1 MDEPNPYDLTPTPEQ
16 MEATQNMN
24 RAQERGQNQPNES
37 NDDSSGGGDEPGFLS
52 SLFNTLDTPEDST
65 PPADPQPNDPRPEN
79 DEGDETPPDGTDP
92 KETSTKD
99 DDDLLDAP
107 ANLSEKNKIG
117 WKELKSLKKQVEQER
132 DRLKAELETVKSQPP
147 VEVEATKAELEQA
160 RQQLE
165 EYESRMAMIN
175 VEQSRE
181 YQESIAKPLAAAES
195 MIQEY
200 AKAYELDIPQIAAAA
215 MQTNI
220 LERNKMLSEM
230 TAGMNDFDK
239 LEFKKL
245 VDDAQGLFARAQ
257 QAKANANES
266 LAYIEQQ
273 RQVEAQKAQQKF
285 QQAHK
290 EAAAQMRETLTK
302 KLPFLA
308 ETPSLFNDAENADL
322 TQATPDVQAYAKHAA
337 VLLPTLLEK
346 FNAQGKR
353 IAELEASIAKRSSGG
368 PSARSGG
375 VSSTPDSSSSG
386 EDFMSGLEKALNL
399 R

>member
-1 MDEPNPYDLTPTPEQ
+1 MEDNTSPYDLTPTPAQQES
-16 MEATQNMN
+16 TQEMN
-24 RAQERGQNQPNES
+24 RPQDDIPAQ
-37 NDDSSGGGDEPGFLS
+37 DTGGDEPGFLS
-52 SLFNTLDTPEDST
+52 SLFQSLDAPESDTSST
-65 PPADPQPNDPRPEN
+65 PQPQPNDPRDN
-79 DEGDETPPDGTDP
+79 GDEEAPEAPAATP
-92 KETSTKD
+92 
-99 DDDLLDAP
+99 DDDLSDAP
-107 ANLSEKNKIG
+107 AGLSEKNKVG

-147 VEVEATKAELEQA
+147 AEVEATRAELEQA

-165 EYESRMAMIN
+165 EYESRMAMVN

-239 LEFKKL
+239 LEFKNL
-245 VDDAQGLFARAQ
+245 VDNAQTLFARSQ
-257 QAKANANES
+257 QAKANAQES

-273 RQVEAQKAQQKF
+273 RDRENQKAQQQY
-285 QQAHK
+285 QQAQK
-290 EAAAQMRETLTK
+290 EAATHVRESLTK
-302 KLPFLA
+302 RLPFLA
-308 ETPSLFNDAENADL
+308 ETPQLFADAEGADL
-322 TQATPDVQAYAKHAA
+322 MSAAPDVQEYAKHAA

-346 FNAQGKR
+346 FNAQNKR
-353 IAELEASIAKRSSGG
+353 IAELEASITKRSSGG
-368 PSARSGG
+368 PRARSGG
-375 VSSTPDSSSSG
+375 VSTTPDTSSSG
-386 EDFMSGLEKALNL
+386 DSFMDGLEKALNL

>member
-1 MDEPNPYDLTPTPEQ
+1 MEDNTSPYDLTPTPAQQES
-16 MEATQNMN
+16 TQEMN
-24 RAQERGQNQPNES
+24 RPQDDIPAQ
-37 NDDSSGGGDEPGFLS
+37 DTGGDEPGFLS
-52 SLFNTLDTPEDST
+52 SLFQSLDAPESDTPST
-65 PPADPQPNDPRPEN
+65 PQPQPNDPRDN
-79 DEGDETPPDGTDP
+79 GDEEAPEAPAATT
-92 KETSTKD
+92 
-99 DDDLLDAP
+99 DDDLSDAP
-107 ANLSEKNKIG
+107 AGLSEKNKVG

-147 VEVEATKAELEQA
+147 AEVEATRAELEQA

-165 EYESRMAMIN
+165 EYESRMAMVN

-239 LEFKKL
+239 LEFKNL
-245 VDDAQGLFARAQ
+245 VDNAQTLFARSQ
-257 QAKANANES
+257 QAKANAQES

-273 RQVEAQKAQQKF
+273 RDRENQKAQQQY
-285 QQAHK
+285 QQAQK
-290 EAAAQMRETLTK
+290 EAATHVRESLTK
-302 KLPFLA
+302 RLPFLA
-308 ETPSLFNDAENADL
+308 ETPQLFADAEGADL
-322 TQATPDVQAYAKHAA
+322 MSAAPDVQEYAKHAA

-346 FNAQGKR
+346 FNAQNKR
-353 IAELEASIAKRSSGG
+353 IAELEASITKRSSGG
-368 PSARSGG
+368 PRARSGG
-375 VSSTPDSSSSG
+375 VSTTPDTSSSG
-386 EDFMSGLEKALNL
+386 DSFMDGLEKALNL

>member
-1 MDEPNPYDLTPTPEQ
+1 MEDSNPYDLTPTPEQ
-16 MEATQNMN
+16 IESTQEMN
-24 RAQERGQNQPNES
+24 RAQERGQDQSPNNS
-37 NDDSSGGGDEPGFLS
+37 NDSSGGNEPGFLS
-52 SLFNTLDTPEDST
+52 SLFSNLDAPEENPT
-65 PPADPQPNDPRPEN
+65 EENPQPNDPRE
-79 DEGDETPPDGTDP
+79 DETPAV
-92 KETSTKD
+92 ETPTTS

-107 ANLSEKNKIG
+107 ANLSEKNKLG

-165 EYESRMAMIN
+165 EYESRMAMVN

-181 YQESIAKPLAAAES
+181 YQENIARPLAAAES

-215 MQTNI
+215 MQTNT

-239 LEFKKL
+239 LEFKSL
-245 VDDAQGLFARAQ
+245 VDNAQTLFARSQ
-257 QAKANANES
+257 QAKANAQES

-273 RQVEAQKAQQKF
+273 REKESQKAQQQY
-285 QQAHK
+285 QQAQK
-290 EAAAQMRETLTK
+290 EAATHVRESLTK
-302 KLPFLA
+302 KMPFLA
-308 ETPSLFNDAENADL
+308 ENPQLFAEAEQADL
-322 TQATPDVQAYAKHAA
+322 LQAAPDVQVYAKHAA
-337 VLLPTLLEK
+337 VLLPTLLNK
-346 FNAQGKR
+346 FEAQNKR

-368 PSARSGG
+368 PSVRGGG
-375 VSSTPDSSSSG
+375 VSTAPDSSSSG
-386 EDFMSGLEKALNL
+386 EDFMAGLEKALSL

>member
-1 MDEPNPYDLTPTPEQ
+1 MEDSNPYDLTPTPEQ
-16 MEATQNMN
+16 IESTQEMN
-24 RAQERGQNQPNES
+24 RAQERGQDQSPNSSNES
-37 NDDSSGGGDEPGFLS
+37 SGGDEPGFLS
-52 SLFNTLDTPEDST
+52 SLFSNLDAPEENPT
-65 PPADPQPNDPRPEN
+65 GENPQPNDPRE
-79 DEGDETPPDGTDP
+79 DETPAV
-92 KETSTKD
+92 ETPTTS
-99 DDDLLDAP
+99 DDDLSDAP
-107 ANLSEKNKIG
+107 SGLSEKNKLG

-165 EYESRMAMIN
+165 EYESRMAMVN

-181 YQESIAKPLAAAES
+181 YQENIAKPLAAAES

-215 MQTNI
+215 MQTNT

-239 LEFKKL
+239 LEFKSL
-245 VDDAQGLFARAQ
+245 VDNAQTLFARSQ
-257 QAKANANES
+257 QAKANAQES

-273 RQVEAQKAQQKF
+273 REKESQKAQQQY
-285 QQAHK
+285 QQAQK
-290 EAAAQMRETLTK
+290 EAATHVRESLTK
-302 KLPFLA
+302 KMPFLA
-308 ETPSLFNDAENADL
+308 ENPQLFAEAEQADL
-322 TQATPDVQAYAKHAA
+322 LQAAPDVQVYAKHAA
-337 VLLPTLLEK
+337 VLLPTLLNK
-346 FNAQGKR
+346 FEAQNKR

-368 PSARSGG
+368 PSVRGGG
-375 VSSTPDSSSSG
+375 VSTTPDSSSSG
-386 EDFMSGLEKALNL
+386 DDFMAGLEKALSL

>member
-1 MDEPNPYDLTPTPEQ
+1 MEDNTSPYDLTPTPAQQES
-16 MEATQNMN
+16 TQEMN
-24 RAQERGQNQPNES
+24 RPQDDIPAQ
-37 NDDSSGGGDEPGFLS
+37 DTGGDEPGFLS
-52 SLFNTLDTPEDST
+52 SLFQSLDAPESDTPST
-65 PPADPQPNDPRPEN
+65 PQPQPNDPRDN
-79 DEGDETPPDGTDP
+79 GDEEAPEAPAATT
-92 KETSTKD
+92 
-99 DDDLLDAP
+99 DDDLSDAP
-107 ANLSEKNKIG
+107 AGLSEKNKVG

-147 VEVEATKAELEQA
+147 AEVEATRAELEQA

-165 EYESRMAMIN
+165 EYESRMAMVN

-181 YQESIAKPLAAAES
+181 YQESIAKPLMAAES

-239 LEFKKL
+239 LEFKNL
-245 VDDAQGLFARAQ
+245 VDNAQTLFARSQ
-257 QAKANANES
+257 QAKANAQES

-273 RQVEAQKAQQKF
+273 RDRENQKAQQQY
-285 QQAHK
+285 QQAQK
-290 EAAAQMRETLTK
+290 EAATHVRESLTK
-302 KLPFLA
+302 RLPFLA
-308 ETPSLFNDAENADL
+308 ETPQLFADAEGADL
-322 TQATPDVQAYAKHAA
+322 MSAAPDVQEYAKHAA

-346 FNAQGKR
+346 FNAQNKR
-353 IAELEASIAKRSSGG
+353 IAELEASITKRSSGG
-368 PSARSGG
+368 PRARSGG
-375 VSSTPDSSSSG
+375 VSTTPDTSSSG
-386 EDFMSGLEKALNL
+386 DSFMDGLEKALNL

>member
-1 MDEPNPYDLTPTPEQ
+1 MEDSNPYDLTPTPEQ
-16 MEATQNMN
+16 IESTQEMN
-24 RAQERGQNQPNES
+24 RAQERGQDQSLNSS
-37 NDDSSGGGDEPGFLS
+37 NDSSGGDEPGFLS
-52 SLFNTLDTPEDST
+52 SLFSNLDAPEENPT
-65 PPADPQPNDPRPEN
+65 EENPQPNDPRE
-79 DEGDETPPDGTDP
+79 DETPAV
-92 KETSTKD
+92 ETPTTS

-107 ANLSEKNKIG
+107 ANLSEKNKLG

-165 EYESRMAMIN
+165 EYESRMAMVN

-181 YQESIAKPLAAAES
+181 YQENIAKPLAAAES

-215 MQTNI
+215 MQTNT

-239 LEFKKL
+239 LEFKSL
-245 VDDAQGLFARAQ
+245 VDNAQTLFARSQ
-257 QAKANANES
+257 QAKANAQES

-273 RQVEAQKAQQKF
+273 REKESQKAQQQY
-285 QQAHK
+285 QQAQK
-290 EAAAQMRETLTK
+290 EAAAQVRESLTK
-302 KLPFLA
+302 KMPFLA
-308 ETPSLFNDAENADL
+308 ENPQLFAEAEQADL
-322 TQATPDVQAYAKHAA
+322 LQAAPDVQVYAKHAA
-337 VLLPTLLEK
+337 VLLPTLLSK
-346 FNAQGKR
+346 FEAQNKR

-368 PSARSGG
+368 PSVRGGG
-375 VSSTPDSSSSG
+375 VSTAPDSSSSG
-386 EDFMSGLEKALNL
+386 EDFMAGLEKALSL

>member
-1 MDEPNPYDLTPTPEQ
+1 MEDNTSPYDLTPTPAQQES
-16 MEATQNMN
+16 TQEMN
-24 RAQERGQNQPNES
+24 RPQDDIPAQ
-37 NDDSSGGGDEPGFLS
+37 DTGGEEPGFLS
-52 SLFNTLDTPEDST
+52 SLFQSLDAPESDTPAT
-65 PPADPQPNDPRPEN
+65 PQPQPNDPRDN
-79 DEGDETPPDGTDP
+79 GDEEAPEAPAATP
-92 KETSTKD
+92 
-99 DDDLLDAP
+99 DDDLSDAP
-107 ANLSEKNKIG
+107 AGLSEKNKVG

-147 VEVEATKAELEQA
+147 AEVEATRAELEQA

-181 YQESIAKPLAAAES
+181 YQESIAKPLMAAES

-239 LEFKKL
+239 LEFKNL
-245 VDDAQGLFARAQ
+245 VDNAQTLFARSQ
-257 QAKANANES
+257 QAKANAQDS

-273 RQVEAQKAQQKF
+273 RQKETQKAQQQY
-285 QQAHK
+285 QQAQK
-290 EAAAQMRETLTK
+290 EAATHVRESLTK
-302 KLPFLA
+302 RLPFLA
-308 ETPSLFNDAENADL
+308 ETPQLFADAEGADL
-322 TQATPDVQAYAKHAA
+322 MSAAPDVQAYAKHAA

-346 FNAQGKR
+346 FNAQNKR
-353 IAELEASIAKRSSGG
+353 IAELEASITKRSSGG
-368 PSARSGG
+368 PRARSGG
-375 VSSTPDSSSSG
+375 VSTTPDTSSSG
-386 EDFMSGLEKALNL
+386 DSFMDGLEKALNL

>member
-1 MDEPNPYDLTPTPEQ
+1 MEDSNPYDLTPTPEQ
-16 MEATQNMN
+16 IESTQEMN
-24 RAQERGQNQPNES
+24 RVQERGQDQSLNDS
-37 NDDSSGGGDEPGFLS
+37 NDSSGGDEPGFLS
-52 SLFNTLDTPEDST
+52 SLFSNLDAPEENQT
-65 PPADPQPNDPRPEN
+65 EENPQPNDPRE
-79 DEGDETPPDGTDP
+79 DETPAV
-92 KETSTKD
+92 ETPTTS
-99 DDDLLDAP
+99 DDDLSDAP
-107 ANLSEKNKIG
+107 AGLSEKNKLG

-165 EYESRMAMIN
+165 EYESRMAMVN

-181 YQESIAKPLAAAES
+181 YQENIARPLAAAES

-215 MQTNI
+215 MQTNT

-239 LEFKKL
+239 LEFKSL
-245 VDDAQGLFARAQ
+245 VDNAQTLFARSQ
-257 QAKANANES
+257 QAKANAQES

-273 RQVEAQKAQQKF
+273 REKESQKYQQQY
-285 QQAHK
+285 QQAQK
-290 EAAAQMRETLTK
+290 EAAAQVRESLTK
-302 KLPFLA
+302 KMPFLA
-308 ETPSLFNDAENADL
+308 ENPQLFAEAEQADL
-322 TQATPDVQAYAKHAA
+322 LQAAPDVQVYAKHAA
-337 VLLPTLLEK
+337 VLLPTLLSK
-346 FNAQGKR
+346 FEAQNKR

-368 PSARSGG
+368 PSVRGGG
-375 VSSTPDSSSSG
+375 VSTTPDSSSSG
-386 EDFMSGLEKALNL
+386 EDFMAGLEKALSL

>member
-1 MDEPNPYDLTPTPEQ
+1 MEDNTSPYDLTPTPAQQES
-16 MEATQNMN
+16 TQEMN
-24 RAQERGQNQPNES
+24 RPQDDIPAQ
-37 NDDSSGGGDEPGFLS
+37 DTGGDEPGFLS
-52 SLFNTLDTPEDST
+52 SLFQSLDAPESDTSST
-65 PPADPQPNDPRPEN
+65 PQPQPNDPRDN
-79 DEGDETPPDGTDP
+79 GDEEAPEAPAATP
-92 KETSTKD
+92 
-99 DDDLLDAP
+99 DDDLSDAP
-107 ANLSEKNKIG
+107 AGLSEKNKVG

-147 VEVEATKAELEQA
+147 AEVEATRAELEQA
-160 RQQLE
+160 RQQLG
-165 EYESRMAMIN
+165 EYESRMAMVN

-239 LEFKKL
+239 LEFKNL
-245 VDDAQGLFARAQ
+245 VDNAQTLFARSQ
-257 QAKANANES
+257 QAKANAQDS

-273 RQVEAQKAQQKF
+273 RQKETQKAQQQY
-285 QQAHK
+285 QQAQK
-290 EAAAQMRETLTK
+290 EAATHVRESLTK
-302 KLPFLA
+302 RLPFLA
-308 ETPSLFNDAENADL
+308 ETPQLFADAEGADL
-322 TQATPDVQAYAKHAA
+322 MSAAPDVQVYAKHAA

-346 FNAQGKR
+346 FNAQNKR
-353 IAELEASIAKRSSGG
+353 IAELEASITKRSSGG
-368 PSARSGG
+368 PRVRSGG
-375 VSSTPDSSSSG
+375 VSTTPDTSSSG
-386 EDFMSGLEKALNL
+386 DSFMDGLEKALNL

>member
-1 MDEPNPYDLTPTPEQ
+1 MEEPNPYDLTPTPEQ
-16 MEATQNMN
+16 IESTQEMN
-24 RAQERGQNQPNES
+24 RVQERGQDQSFNDS
-37 NDDSSGGGDEPGFLS
+37 NDSSSGDEPGFLS
-52 SLFNTLDTPEDST
+52 SLFSNLDAPEENST
-65 PPADPQPNDPRPEN
+65 AENPQPNDPRE
-79 DEGDETPPDGTDP
+79 EETPVVENPAA
-92 KETSTKD
+92 TS
-99 DDDLLDAP
+99 DDDLSDAP
-107 ANLSEKNKIG
+107 TGLSEKNKVG

-165 EYESRMAMIN
+165 EYESRMAMVN

-215 MQTNI
+215 MQTNT

-239 LEFKKL
+239 LEFKSL
-245 VDDAQGLFARAQ
+245 VDNAQNLFARSQ
-257 QAKANANES
+257 QAKANAQES

-273 RQVEAQKAQQKF
+273 REKESQKAQQQY
-285 QQAHK
+285 QQAQK
-290 EAAAQMRETLTK
+290 EAATHVRESLTK
-302 KLPFLA
+302 KMPFLA
-308 ETPSLFNDAENADL
+308 ETPQLFAEAEQADL
-322 TQATPDVQAYAKHAA
+322 LQAAPDVQVYAKHAA
-337 VLLPTLLEK
+337 VLLPTLLNK
-346 FNAQGKR
+346 FEAQNKR

-368 PSARSGG
+368 PSVRGGG
-375 VSSTPDSSSSG
+375 VSTTPDSSSSG
-386 EDFMSGLEKALNL
+386 EDFMAGLEKALSL

>member
-1 MDEPNPYDLTPTPEQ
+1 MEDSNPYDLTPTLEQ
-16 MEATQNMN
+16 IESTQEMN
-24 RAQERGQNQPNES
+24 RAQERGQDQSFNES
-37 NDDSSGGGDEPGFLS
+37 NNSSGGDEPGFLS
-52 SLFNTLDTPEDST
+52 SLFSNLDAPEENPT
-65 PPADPQPNDPRPEN
+65 EENPQPNDPRE
-79 DEGDETPPDGTDP
+79 DETPAV
-92 KETSTKD
+92 ETPTTS
-99 DDDLLDAP
+99 DDDLSDAP
-107 ANLSEKNKIG
+107 SGLSEKNKLG

-165 EYESRMAMIN
+165 EYESRMAMVN

-215 MQTNI
+215 MQTNT

-239 LEFKKL
+239 LEFKSL
-245 VDDAQGLFARAQ
+245 VDNAQTLFARSQ
-257 QAKANANES
+257 QAKANAQES

-273 RQVEAQKAQQKF
+273 REKESQKAQQQY
-285 QQAHK
+285 QQAQK
-290 EAAAQMRETLTK
+290 EAATHVRESLTK

-308 ETPSLFNDAENADL
+308 ETPQLFAEAEEADL
-322 TQATPDVQAYAKHAA
+322 LQAAPDVQVYAKHAA
-337 VLLPTLLEK
+337 VLLPTLLNK
-346 FNAQGKR
+346 FEAQNKR

-368 PSARSGG
+368 PSVRGGG
-375 VSSTPDSSSSG
+375 VSTTPDSSSSG
-386 EDFMSGLEKALNL
+386 EDFMAGLEKALSL

>member
-1 MDEPNPYDLTPTPEQ
+1 MEDSNPYDLTPTPEQ
-16 MEATQNMN
+16 IESTQEMN
-24 RAQERGQNQPNES
+24 RAQERGQDQSPNDS
-37 NDDSSGGGDEPGFLS
+37 NDSSGGDEPGFLS
-52 SLFNTLDTPEDST
+52 SLFSNLDAPEENST
-65 PPADPQPNDPRPEN
+65 EENPQPNDPRE
-79 DEGDETPPDGTDP
+79 DETPAV
-92 KETSTKD
+92 ETPTTS
-99 DDDLLDAP
+99 DDDLSDAP
-107 ANLSEKNKIG
+107 SGLSEKNKLG

-165 EYESRMAMIN
+165 EYESRMAMVN

-181 YQESIAKPLAAAES
+181 YQENIAKPLAAAES

-215 MQTNI
+215 MQTNT

-239 LEFKKL
+239 LEFKSL
-245 VDDAQGLFARAQ
+245 VDNAQTLFARSQ
-257 QAKANANES
+257 QAKANAQES

-273 RQVEAQKAQQKF
+273 REKESQKAQQQY
-285 QQAHK
+285 QQAQK
-290 EAAAQMRETLTK
+290 EAAAQVRESLTK
-302 KLPFLA
+302 KMPFLA
-308 ETPSLFNDAENADL
+308 ENPQLFAEAEQADL
-322 TQATPDVQAYAKHAA
+322 LQAAPDVQVYAKHAA
-337 VLLPTLLEK
+337 VLLPTLLNK
-346 FNAQGKR
+346 FEAQNKR

-368 PSARSGG
+368 PSVRGGG
-375 VSSTPDSSSSG
+375 VSTAPDSSSSG
-386 EDFMSGLEKALNL
+386 EDFMAGLEKALSL

>member
-1 MDEPNPYDLTPTPEQ
+1 MEDSNPYDLTPTPEQ
-16 MEATQNMN
+16 IESTQEMN
-24 RAQERGQNQPNES
+24 RAQERGQDQSLNDS
-37 NDDSSGGGDEPGFLS
+37 NDSSGGDEPGFLS
-52 SLFNTLDTPEDST
+52 SLFSNLDAPEENPT
-65 PPADPQPNDPRPEN
+65 EENPQPNDPRE
-79 DEGDETPPDGTDP
+79 DETPAV
-92 KETSTKD
+92 ETPTTS
-99 DDDLLDAP
+99 DDDLSDAP
-107 ANLSEKNKIG
+107 SGLSEKNKLG

-165 EYESRMAMIN
+165 EYESRMAMVN

-181 YQESIAKPLAAAES
+181 YQENIAKPLAAAES

-215 MQTNI
+215 MQTNT

-239 LEFKKL
+239 LEFKSL
-245 VDDAQGLFARAQ
+245 VDNAQTLFARSQ
-257 QAKANANES
+257 QAKANAQES

-273 RQVEAQKAQQKF
+273 REKESQKAQQQY
-285 QQAHK
+285 QQAQK
-290 EAAAQMRETLTK
+290 EAATHVRESLTK
-302 KLPFLA
+302 KMPFLA
-308 ETPSLFNDAENADL
+308 ENPQLFAEAEQADL
-322 TQATPDVQAYAKHAA
+322 LQAAPDVQVYAKHAA
-337 VLLPTLLEK
+337 VLLPTLLNK
-346 FNAQGKR
+346 FEAQNKR

-368 PSARSGG
+368 PSVRGGG
-375 VSSTPDSSSSG
+375 VSTTPDSSSSG
-386 EDFMSGLEKALNL
+386 DDFMAGLEKALSL

>member
-1 MDEPNPYDLTPTPEQ
+1 LFSNLDAPEENPTE
-16 MEATQNMN
+16 EN
-24 RAQERGQNQPNES
+24 
-37 NDDSSGGGDEPGFLS
+37 
-52 SLFNTLDTPEDST
+52 
-65 PPADPQPNDPRPEN
+65 PQPNDPRE
-79 DEGDETPPDGTDP
+79 DETPAV
-92 KETSTKD
+92 ETPTTS

-107 ANLSEKNKIG
+107 ANLSEKNKLG

-165 EYESRMAMIN
+165 EYESRMAMVN

-181 YQESIAKPLAAAES
+181 YQENIAKPLAAAES

-215 MQTNI
+215 MQTNT

-239 LEFKKL
+239 LEFKSL
-245 VDDAQGLFARAQ
+245 VDNAQTLFARSQ
-257 QAKANANES
+257 QAKANAHES

-273 RQVEAQKAQQKF
+273 REKESQKYQQQY
-285 QQAHK
+285 QQAQK
-290 EAAAQMRETLTK
+290 EAAAQVRESLTK
-302 KLPFLA
+302 KMPFLA
-308 ETPSLFNDAENADL
+308 ENPQLFAEAEQADL
-322 TQATPDVQAYAKHAA
+322 LQAAPDVQVYAKHAA
-337 VLLPTLLEK
+337 VLLPTLLNK
-346 FNAQGKR
+346 FEAQNKR

-368 PSARSGG
+368 PSVRGGG
-375 VSSTPDSSSSG
+375 VSTAPDSSSSG
-386 EDFMSGLEKALNL
+386 DDFMAGLEKTLSL